1 MSNNTNNEGWNFGE
15 GDFPSIEIDVEYFKS
30 LSKIDRL
37 KYIGKLFFQEKD
49 LGNRINMLNYVTGTV
64 AKVGKVFIK
73 NPEFKEYLNLVENGT
88 KLIGVS
94 AALGNMFRAKQTY
107 KHTKNNEIAKLMG
120 FPNGNYVNFTKME
133 VTQAMLE
140 AFLEMSDVQKE
151 KYNIKIENTVSEG
164 SGKDEPEKKSEKDG
178 TVVGMKK
185 MMVTGSVDG
194 KDENKWGL
202 IVSLI
207 VGVFDEDETTNVSNA
222 KLFYPITGTTIHH
235 EDLKER
241 IQKIMFELYI
251 DKVDTRRNYVRVNGT
266 KLEIC
271 ERQNITENIRNIDI
285 PKIKKSIEKTLAEGS
300 RRGIIFVGEPGV
312 GKTIAVHKLINHFPN
327 NLVFWVNPDSISTVM
342 GIRNVF
348 KVFEM
353 FKNSIMVFD
362 DIDSAPLTRKDE
374 ITNEFLLKLD
384 GTSKLTG
391 FVIATVNDPSKLH
404 AALINRPE
412 RFDEAIEVK
421 TPQSSEEIL
430 EIIFSKSHEFGYVTP
445 EEKDNEYYDGDV
457 KGLIT
462 IFDTKKPVNGKG
474 KTKGKTKGKAKKS
487 YRKVSDEVPKTNAEI
502 DRLSKMMIDNKLTQ
516 VQVAGLVRYCHQYF
530 SEISIVSLEDA
541 LKSTLNS
548 INCANKIAK
557 KGRLIDSEDL
567 SDESNAALSRR

>member
-1 MSNNTNNEGWNFGE
+1 MSANNEGWNFGE
-15 GDFPSIEIDVEYFKS
+15 GDFPSIEIDVEYFKT
-30 LSKIDRL
+30 LSKMERL

-73 NPEFKEYLNLVENGT
+73 NTEFKEYLNLVENGT

-94 AALGNMFRAKQTY
+94 AALGNMFKAKQTY

-140 AFLEMSDVQKE
+140 AFLEMSELHKE
-151 KYNIKIENTVSEG
+151 KYGIKIENTVSEG
-164 SGKDEPEKKSEKDG
+164 EKEDPTKKAEKDG

-185 MMVTGSVDG
+185 MMVTGSIDG

-202 IVSLI
+202 VVNLM
-207 VGVFDEDETTNVSNA
+207 VGVFDDDETTNVSNA

-271 ERQNITENIRNIDI
+271 ERHNITENIRNIDI

-300 RRGIIFVGEPGV
+300 RRGIVFVGEPGV

-327 NLVFWVNPDSISTVM
+327 NLIFWVNPDSISTVM

-348 KVFEM
+348 KIFEM

-374 ITNEFLLKLD
+374 ITNEFLVKLD
-384 GTSKLTG
+384 GTSNLTG

-404 AALINRPE
+404 SALINRPE

-421 TPQSSEEIL
+421 TPQSVEEVV
-430 EIIFSKSHEFGYVTP
+430 EIIFSKSHELGYVTKD
-445 EEKDNEYYDGDV
+445 EKDNEYYGDGEI

-462 IFDTKKPVNGKG
+462 IFPEKKIVKSKSVKGKG
-474 KTKGKTKGKAKKS
+474 KPKAKSAKTLKS
-487 YRKVSDEVPKTNAEI
+487 GDEPLEVSAELAKLCDVI
-502 DRLSKMMIDNKLTQ
+502 IGNKLTQ

-530 SEISIVSLEDA
+530 SEVSIESLEDA

-548 INCANKIAK
+548 ISCANKIAK

-567 SDESNAALSRR
+567 SDESKSNLNARR

>member
-1 MSNNTNNEGWNFGE
+1 MANNNNEGWSFGE
-15 GDFPSIEIDVEYFKS
+15 GDFPSIEIDTEYFNS

-49 LGNRINMLNYVTGTV
+49 LGNRINMLNYVTGTI

-73 NPEFKEYLNLVENGT
+73 NVEFKEYLNLVESGT

-94 AALGNMFRAKQTY
+94 AALGNMFKAKQTY

-120 FPNGNYVNFTKME
+120 FPNGNYVNLTKME

-140 AFLEMSDVQKE
+140 AFLEMSDLHKE
-151 KYNIKIENTVSEG
+151 KYLIKIENVVSEG
-164 SGKDEPEKKSEKDG
+164 NGGKDEPDQKSEKDG
-178 TVVGMKK
+178 VAVGMKK
-185 MMVTGSVDG
+185 MMVTGSIDG

-202 IVSLI
+202 VVNLM
-207 VGVFDEDETTNVSNA
+207 VGVFDDDETTNVSNA

-251 DKVDTRRNYVRVNGT
+251 DKVDTRKNYVRINGT

-285 PKIKKSIEKTLAEGS
+285 PKISKSIEKTLLEGS
-300 RRGIIFVGEPGV
+300 RRGIIFVGEPGT
-312 GKTIAVHKLINHFPN
+312 GKTIAVHKLINNFPN

-374 ITNEFLLKLD
+374 ITNEFLVKLD
-384 GTSKLTG
+384 GTSKLVG

-421 TPQSSEEIL
+421 TPQSSEEVI
-430 EIIFSKSHEFGYVTP
+430 EIIFSKSHEFGYITP
-445 EEKDNEYYDGDV
+445 EEKHDGYYVDGEI

-462 IFDTKKPVNGKG
+462 IFPQKKIVKNKSKTKKQYKKVNNII
-474 KTKGKTKGKAKKS
+474 
-487 YRKVSDEVPKTNAEI
+487 PKTNAEI
-502 DRLSKMMIDNKLTQ
+502 DKLANIMISHKLTQ
-516 VQVAGLVRYCHQYF
+516 VQIAGLVRYCHQYF
-530 SEISIVSLEDA
+530 SEISILSLEDA

-567 SDESNAALSRR
+567 SDESYSNLNARR